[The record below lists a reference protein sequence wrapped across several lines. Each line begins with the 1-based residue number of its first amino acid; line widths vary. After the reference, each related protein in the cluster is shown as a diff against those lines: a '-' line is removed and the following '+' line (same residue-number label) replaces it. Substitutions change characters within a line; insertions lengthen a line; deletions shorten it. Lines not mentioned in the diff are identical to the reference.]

1 MSSRQL
7 AEWIAF
13 VSLEGL
19 PDVRS
24 DFAFGQVCAL
34 MANIHRRDEAQT
46 WSPDDFFPALR
57 GTHAQRDAGDSKPP
71 DPEQQSRLIS
81 ALLGRSGSKE

>member
-1 MSSRQL
+1 M
-7 AEWIAF
+7 
-13 VSLEGL
+13 SLEGL

-34 MANIHRRDEAQT
+34 IANVNRRDETKT
-46 WSPDDFFPALR
+46 WEPDDFFPALR
-57 GTHAQRDAGDSKPP
+57 GPLGQPEAGSSTPP

-81 ALLGRSGSKE
+81 ALLGRAGSKE

>member
-1 MSSRQL
+1 
-7 AEWIAF
+7 

-34 MANIHRRDEAQT
+34 IANVNRRDEAKT
-46 WSPDDFFPALR
+46 WAPDDFFPALR
-57 GTHAQRDAGDSKPP
+57 GTHGQRDAGDSKPP
-71 DPEQQSRLIS
+71 DPEQQSQLIS